1 MSQQFPIRS
10 LNSCMWL
17 RHELLRAR
25 TLRLGE
31 AGDSGNADEP
41 GDLPEPRLTRQQQ
54 RELRNAQARGRG
66 PGKGRGK
73 GRGRK
78 AKEVEDIPPSQ
89 DTAEE
94 KSEAGCEDLP
104 GDDDKPKV
112 PKAPRARRAPK
123 APKTPKAPKAK
134 AEPKAKAKAAKGVS
148 KGKAKAKSR
157 ATKPPAEETGASNQ
171 STPQAGKR
179 KHQSKPRGKNQV
191 KAKGFEV
198 KGIPVPER
206 GQLKEFLCHAFGI
219 FVNFKFICL

>member
-1 MSQQFPIRS
+1 MHKP
-10 LNSCMWL
+10 
-17 RHELLRAR
+17 
-25 TLRLGE
+25 GG
-31 AGDSGNADEP
+31 GDKE
-41 GDLPEPRLTRQQQ
+41 
-54 RELRNAQARGRG
+54 
-66 PGKGRGK
+66 KVGK

-134 AEPKAKAKAAKGVS
+134 AEPKAKAKAA
-148 KGKAKAKSR
+148 
-157 ATKPPAEETGASNQ
+157 EETGASNQ